1 MFDFSW
7 SELAL
12 IAAVALVVIGP
23 KDLPKALRTAG
34 MWARKARTISRE
46 FQSSIEQMIREA
58 ELDEVKKQIETATSV
73 NLEHEIKKA
82 VDPTGSLAEALKPP
96 ELPDIKSIV
105 NESAAPTPLAGPTGG
120 DAPPALPPQEDRP
133 AIAPPQPHPESSPA
147 EHAEPPGAHQAAH
160 QASDPSPEGSHPS
173 RSGEQ
178 TASAPPSQSGTTS

>member
-58 ELDEVKKQIETATSV
+58 ELDEVKKQIETATSG

-105 NESAAPTPLAGPTGG
+105 NESAAPTPPASPTVG
-120 DAPPALPPQEDRP
+120 DTPPALPPQEDRP
-133 AIAPPQPHPESSPA
+133 AIAPPQPHPESPPA
-147 EHAEPPGAHQAAH
+147 EHPAEPPGAH
-160 QASDPSPEGSHPS
+160 QASDPSPEAPHPS

-178 TASAPPSQSGTTS
+178 TASVPPSQSGTTS